1 MGVLDFMRR
10 RGDARRVVYV
20 RNVTASYLN
29 GIDASRLYNEQPAL
43 RSVVSFI
50 ADNIAQLPLKVYT
63 REGENDRRRDRATPT
78 ALLIDRPNANATT
91 HEVVRALV
99 SDVELY
105 GYALLLVVRDAES
118 PSGWAMVNIPAGW
131 VTDKETV
138 DGFTVARWQITNP
151 AAGTGPVWVDA
162 DSIVCFGTYDP
173 SGPLACSSPVE
184 ALKQVLS
191 EQVSAWA
198 FRNAVWKN
206 GGWVSSYISRPL
218 GADWSQEARSRFV
231 KSWKERFS
239 GEDGTNTGGTPLLED
254 GMELKQVSFNA
265 REQQWQ
271 EATRLA
277 REDVAAVYHINPALI
292 WHTDGQTYASAKD
305 NARALYADTLA
316 PLLDM
321 IQERFNQFVL
331 PMIGAAP
338 TTYVEFDLQAKLNGS
353 FEEQASV
360 IQSSVGAP
368 WMTRNEARARFNMP
382 ALDDGDELIT
392 PLNVLVGG
400 LAGAND
406 TDPTVERYNAG
417 AVEVKAREVKARGV
431 PDPQGSKEI
440 AETIAKFERRQSA
453 RVLQELGKIEKGAA
467 VEVKADAPEWWDG
480 ERWNRELAADLFPVF
495 MKLAAKMG
503 RKGMRELGL
512 DSDDFNTERIE
523 NYIRK
528 MCEGKAAAVNSVT
541 LKQLQEAL
549 DGDFSDDAEGHTPEG
564 VFKKA
569 ETDRANMEGVSFATA
584 VSGWA
589 ILEACRQHPARA
601 SQKLKTWIV
610 TSGNP
615 RASHAAMDGETVPYD
630 QPFSN
635 GAMYPGDRDLEP
647 AESCGCCCQVEL
659 VINW

>member
-1 MGVLDFMRR
+1 MGLFDFMRR
-10 RGDARRVVYV
+10 RGDARRVIYV
-20 RNVTASYLN
+20 RNVTASYIN
-29 GIDASRLYNEQPAL
+29 GIDATRLYNEQPAL

-50 ADNIAQLPLKVYT
+50 ADNIAGLPLKVYA
-63 REGENDRRRDRATPT
+63 RDGENDRRRERDTAT

-105 GYALLLVVRDAES
+105 GYALLYITRDADA
-118 PSGWAMVNIPAGW
+118 PSGWAMINIPAGW
-131 VTDKETV
+131 VVDRETV
-138 DGFTVARWQITNP
+138 DGFTVARWCVSNP
-151 AAGTGPVWVDA
+151 ATDAGPVWFDA
-162 DSIVCFGTYDP
+162 DNIVCFGTYDP

-184 ALKQVLS
+184 SLKQILS

-206 GGWVSSYISRPL
+206 GGWVSGYISRPL
-218 GADWSQEARSRFV
+218 GADWSPEA
-231 KSWKERFS
+231 KERFAKS
-239 GEDGTNTGGTPLLED
+239 WRERFAGSNGTNTGGTPLLED
-254 GMELKQVSFNA
+254 GMELKQISFNA
-265 REQQWQ
+265 REAQWQ
-271 EATRLA
+271 ETTRLA

-321 IQERFNQFVL
+321 LTERFNQFVL
-331 PMIGAAP
+331 PMIGAP
-338 TTYVEFDLQAKLNGS
+338 SNTYIEFDLQAKLNGS

-382 ALDDGDELIT
+382 AIDDGNAIVT
-392 PLNVLVGG
+392 PLNVVLGG

-406 TDPTVERYNAG
+406 TDPTIERYNAL
-417 AVEVKAREVKARGV
+417 ETLTKAREVKARGV
-431 PDPQGSKEI
+431 PDSQGAREI
-440 AETIAKFERRQSA
+440 TNTIARFEKRQSS
-453 RVLQELGKIEKGAA
+453 RGLQEISKAEKGGG
-467 VEVKADAPEWWDG
+467 VSIKADAPEWWDG
-480 ERWNRELAADLFPVF
+480 ERWDRELSTDLFPVF
-495 MKLAAKMG
+495 MKLAAKQG
-503 RKGMRELGL
+503 RAGMRALGL
-512 DSDDFNTERIE
+512 DSDDFDTERIE
-523 NYIRK
+523 AYIKK
-528 MCEGKAAAVNSVT
+528 MCDGKAAAVNAVT
-541 LKQLQEAL
+541 LKQLQKAL
-549 DGDFSDDAEGHTPEG
+549 DGDYSEDAEGHTPEG

-589 ILEACRQHPARA
+589 LLEACRQHPARA

-610 TSGNP
+610 TSSNP
-615 RASHAAMDGETVPYD
+615 RASHAAMNGETVQYD
-630 QPFSN
+630 APFSN
-635 GAMYPGDRDLEP
+635 GAYFPGDKDLIPE
-647 AESCGCCCQVEL
+647 ESCNCQCEVEL